1 MKCIVGL
8 GNPGKKYEM
17 TRHNVGFLAID
28 RLAEKH
34 GIQVN
39 EAKFNAVI
47 GTGRINGER
56 VVLVKPLTY
65 MNLSGEAVRPLL
77 DYYKID
83 VQDLLVIYDDLD
95 LLPGKMRFRPKGS
108 AGGHNGIKS
117 LIQHLG
123 TQEFK
128 RLKLGIG
135 RPPQPIKVVDWVLM
149 NYRKEELV
157 ELNEM
162 VEQAAEAAADYVDT
176 DWIALMNRYN

>member
-17 TRHNVGFLAID
+17 TRHNIGFLAID
-28 RLAEKH
+28 RLADKH
-34 GIQVN
+34 GITLD
-39 EAKFNAVI
+39 EAKFKAVI

-65 MNLSGEAVRPLL
+65 MNLSGEAVRPIL

-83 VQDLLVIYDDLD
+83 IDDLLVIYDDLD
-95 LLPGKMRFRPKGS
+95 MVPGKLRLRPKGS

-123 TQEFK
+123 TMEFK
-128 RLKLGIG
+128 RLKLGVG
-135 RPPQPIKVVDWVLM
+135 RPPHPIKVVDWVLM
-149 NYRKEELV
+149 SYRKEDMS
-157 ELNEM
+157 ELNDTLDQS
-162 VEQAAEAAADYVDT
+162 VAAATDFVDT
-176 DWIALMNRYN
+176 DWVALMNRYN

>member
-28 RLAEKH
+28 RLADKH
-34 GIQVN
+34 GIKLD
-39 EAKFNAVI
+39 EAKFKALI

-65 MNLSGEAVRPLL
+65 MNLSGESVRPIL
-77 DYYKID
+77 DYYKIEID
-83 VQDLLVIYDDLD
+83 DLLVIYDDLD
-95 LLPGKMRFRPKGS
+95 MVPGKLRFRPKGS

-123 TQEFK
+123 TQDFK

-135 RPPQPIKVVDWVLM
+135 RPPHPIKVVDWVLM
-149 NYRKEELV
+149 NYRKEDMP
-157 ELNEM
+157 ELNDTLD
-162 VEQAAEAAADYVDT
+162 QAVSAATDFMDT
-176 DWIALMNRYN
+176 EWIALMNRYN